1 MEITC
6 NSIECVQGMEY
17 LLVQQRDENDEVDS
31 KLRSVDKGH
40 PRRPRTCR
48 TYLKI
53 YYSGKGFV
61 VNNSG

>member
-1 MEITC
+1 M
-6 NSIECVQGMEY
+6 
-17 LLVQQRDENDEVDS
+17 QQRDENDEVDS